1 MKFGGASLASPRD
14 ISMRTELVKKY
25 SSDNEIVI
33 VTSAIKGI
41 TDMLLDMIEYAVKG
55 RKDRMEKKLL
65 DIRETHIDTTR
76 VLGLDNDTLDTILLN
91 LEELEKIIYSVYNLR
106 EVTPRARDY
115 ILSFGE
121 RLSTWI
127 FTEALRKTGVNARFF
142 TGGEAGIVTDD
153 KYGNANPDLG
163 LIDELVK
170 IRLLPLLEEGIM
182 PVVTGFI
189 GVDKSGHITTLGR
202 GGSDLSAALLA
213 YAVEA
218 DEVWFWKD
226 VPGILTADPRIV
238 ERPRKISV
246 LSYMEAAE
254 LSALGAKVLHPR
266 AVPPLMRRRIPLRIK
281 GYVDP
286 EDEGTVVKE
295 QGGKWSQVVKA
306 VTLIKN
312 ISLINIYS
320 TFMVGVPGIS
330 GRIFSA
336 LGRGGV
342 NILMISQNVSE
353 ANISILISKKDLRK
367 ALNIIEK
374 TIRDIGFTEEL
385 SYEEEVAAISVIGEG
400 MRGTPGIASKVFTAV
415 AEKGINV
422 KMIAQGSSEINISFV
437 VDKGDGEAAVRAL
450 YQRFNLGVEK
460 T

>member
-1 MKFGGASLASPRD
+1 MKFGGASLAYPKD
-14 ISMRTELVKKY
+14 IYMRAEIVKKY

-41 TDMLLDMIEYAVKG
+41 TDTLLDMIENAVKG
-55 RKDRMEKKLL
+55 RKDRMEKMFLT
-65 DIRETHIDTTR
+65 IRETHIDTAR
-76 VLGLDNDTLDTILLN
+76 LLGLHGDKLDTILLY
-91 LEELEKIIYSVYNLR
+91 LGELEKIIYSVYNLR
-106 EVTPRARDY
+106 EVTPRAKDY

-127 FTEALRKTGVNARFF
+127 FTETLKKAGINAQFF
-142 TGGEAGIVTDD
+142 TGGEAGIVTDN
-153 KYGNANPDLG
+153 KYGNANPDLE
-163 LIDELVK
+163 LIDELIK
-170 IRLLPLLEEGIM
+170 IRLLPLLEEGVM

-238 ERPRKISV
+238 EKPRKISV

-266 AVPPLMRRRIPLRIK
+266 AVPPLMRKRIPLRIK
-281 GYVDP
+281 GYLKP

-336 LGRGGV
+336 LGKGGV

-450 YQRFNLGVEK
+450 YKRFNLGMEK